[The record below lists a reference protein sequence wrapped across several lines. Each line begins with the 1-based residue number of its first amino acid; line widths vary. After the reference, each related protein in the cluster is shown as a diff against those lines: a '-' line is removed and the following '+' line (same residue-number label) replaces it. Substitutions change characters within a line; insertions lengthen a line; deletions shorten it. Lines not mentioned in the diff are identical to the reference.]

1 MNTDVPRAELVHARS
16 AAWSVHVNGSHSVPP
31 HGTDQPAHRLHTAT
45 DPAPAEQSL
54 QPLSSLA
61 FLGRVADEVA
71 LANDDSVEVI
81 AALTRSYLNASA
93 AGVSAVDRVKRTLRI
108 AALVPRAPSNDS
120 YMWQSLPLDR
130 KFPGGAAV
138 LNAATYALCTRAEI
152 LDTFP
157 SVIEYPVGD
166 KAQALYCAP
175 LIRRA
180 EIVGTVFAAWD
191 GEHCLSDE
199 QRATMR
205 ILSTLAANIFE
216 E

>member
-1 MNTDVPRAELVHARS
+1 MNTDVPREELVLRVAGPG
-16 AAWSVHVNGSHSVPP
+16 SVHVNDSHAVPQW
-31 HGTDQPAHRLHTAT
+31 GTDQPGQRLQAAVGV
-45 DPAPAEQSL
+45 PAAELSV

-61 FLGRVADEVA
+61 FLRQVADEVA
-71 LANDDSVEVI
+71 VANDDSVEVI
-81 AALTRSYLNASA
+81 AALTRRYLDASA
-93 AGVSAVDRVKRTLRI
+93 AGVNVIDRARRTLRI

-120 YMWQSLPLDR
+120 YVWRSLPLDR
-130 KFPGGAAV
+130 RFPGGAAV
-138 LNAATYALCTRAEI
+138 LNAATYALCTRVEI
-152 LDTFP
+152 LDMFP

-180 EIVGTVFAAWD
+180 GIVGTVFAVWD

-205 ILSTLAANIFE
+205 VLSTLAANVLDE
-216 E
+216 

>member
-1 MNTDVPRAELVHARS
+1 VD
-16 AAWSVHVNGSHSVPP
+16 VNGSHTVPP
-31 HGTDQPAHRLHTAT
+31 RATDQPGQRVHAAVGV
-45 DPAPAEQSL
+45 PAAGLGVEPFS
-54 QPLSSLA
+54 PLT
-61 FLGRVADEVA
+61 FLRQIADEVA
-71 LANDDSVEVI
+71 VANDDSVEVI
-81 AALTRSYLNASA
+81 AALTRRYLNASA
-93 AGVSAVDRVKRTLRI
+93 AGVSVVDRAKRALRI

-120 YMWQSLPLDR
+120 YVWRSLPLDR
-130 KFPGGAAV
+130 RFPGGAAV

-199 QRATMR
+199 QRATLR
-205 ILSTLAANIFE
+205 VLSTLAANAVDE
-216 E
+216 